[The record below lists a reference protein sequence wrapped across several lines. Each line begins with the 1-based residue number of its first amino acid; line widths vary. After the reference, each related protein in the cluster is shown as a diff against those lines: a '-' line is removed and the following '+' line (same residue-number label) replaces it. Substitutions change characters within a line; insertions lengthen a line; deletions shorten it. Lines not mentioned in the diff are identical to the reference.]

1 MEGSNQEIRENHLPA
16 PATAAEAAT
25 LDIIRT
31 ETVLSRLPV
40 HNLAKKGSIKIS
52 IIKKTETGEVE
63 LLWNVSPS
71 RDYGEPRQLAYKLDT
86 IVINQRIDEA
96 GRPLPKILRL
106 GSLGEICNELGV
118 AQQGGKSKNEVK
130 KAFFQN
136 VGAMINAK
144 FNYRANDGSERRLE
158 AVFTRYSIIFTGE
171 KLPDGRKA
179 DAVYVIFNE
188 PFWEVL
194 NNAPVRPLDRAY
206 MKELPPGA
214 QRFYEIVS
222 RKIFAALKNNY
233 PRAKISYSEYCTFS
247 AQLRHLERQRVQDQ
261 MAKVLR
267 PHKESGYIT
276 AMRYE
281 PTIDAANQ
289 PDWILHL
296 TPGPKAIAEFDAAH
310 RKRRA
315 PHAIADGAV
324 EAGERRLKY
333 QRSPRGQRAQLAPAS
348 TTLPTHDPQL
358 IAEFTRR
365 GITEKKTSEIL
376 ANVKPGQD
384 VVAQLELGDHMVQ
397 NARFPIGNPPGF
409 LIRLIESNMSVPES
423 FETGAKRKAREESER
438 KERERRAAED
448 AHQLESEYDDY
459 CRTEADR
466 FIAENVTMFESMR
479 DAKRAENRDRYQ
491 TFSPDMIETI
501 AQNEARREIRKQ
513 AALLTFEEFVDHKQ
527 SNPDFFLKLVA
538 VSPVATMVSNDQ
550 PPQEVLMTEDAV
562 MRPEESATAAERG
575 AETSAAPEPAIGFA
589 AIEPELESAKSDPA
603 IQPVTPVAEI
613 EPEPKSVASET
624 ATEAD
629 VIELGLGVPNPAPS
643 EIHQSEPN
651 PPIGTPNEGL
661 EPGMGQGLE
670 SSPYP
675 PELPHGSQAA

>member
-1 MEGSNQEIRENHLPA
+1 MEERNQEIGENRLPT
-16 PATAAEAAT
+16 PATAAAEAAT

-96 GRPLPKILRL
+96 GRPLPKMLRL
-106 GSLGEICNELGV
+106 GSLNGICEELGL
-118 AQQGGKSKNEVK
+118 AIDHGT
-130 KAFFQN
+130 
-136 VGAMINAK
+136 NAK
-144 FNYRANDGSERRLE
+144 NIRNAFLQNALTGITAKFSYRANDGSERRLE

-222 RKIFAALKNNY
+222 RKIFAALRNNY
-233 PRAKISYSEYCTFS
+233 ARAKISYSEYCTFS

-267 PHKESGYIT
+267 RHKESGYIT
-276 AMRYE
+276 AVRYE

-296 TPGPKAIAEFDAAH
+296 TPGPKALAEYDAAH
-310 RKRRA
+310 GRRKKLPPIVEGRGEVGEQQLTHQRR
-315 PHAIADGAV
+315 G
-324 EAGERRLKY
+324 RR
-333 QRSPRGQRAQLAPAS
+333 QRAQPVSSPAS
-348 TTLPTHDPQL
+348 ATYDPQL

-365 GITEKKTSEIL
+365 GITEKKTLELL
-376 ANVKPGQD
+376 AKVKPGQD
-384 VVAQLELGDHMVQ
+384 VVAQLELGDHLMK
-397 NARFPIGNPPGF
+397 NPRAPIVNPPGF
-409 LIRLIESNMSVPES
+409 LIRLIESNMSVPAS
-423 FETGAKRKAREESER
+423 FETSAKRTAREESER
-438 KERERRAAED
+438 KEHERRAEED
-448 AHQLESEYDDY
+448 ARQNLEWEYDDY
-459 CRTEADR
+459 CRAETNH
-466 FIAENVTMFESMR
+466 FIAEHPTTFESLKV
-479 DAKRAENRDRYQ
+479 AKREENRARYSFSDDMIDTIAEN
-491 TFSPDMIETI
+491 
-501 AQNEARREIRKQ
+501 EAKREIQKQ
-513 AALLTFEEFVDHKQ
+513 ANLLTFEEFVDYKN
-527 SNPDFFLKLVA
+527 SNPDFFLKPVA
-538 VSPVATMVSNDQ
+538 LLADAPIVSVAPLAEEVVMTDDAVVSPEEQSRTGDGGEETQ
-550 PPQEVLMTEDAV
+550 PQ
-562 MRPEESATAAERG
+562 
-575 AETSAAPEPAIGFA
+575 PEPATNPA
-589 AIEPELESAKSDPA
+589 MEPATPMAVIEPESEPA
-603 IQPVTPVAEI
+603 HTTPV
-613 EPEPKSVASET
+613 ET
-624 ATEAD
+624 EDPQPQT
-629 VIELGLGVPNPAPS
+629 
-643 EIHQSEPN
+643 
-651 PPIGTPNEGL
+651 PIGASNEGL
-661 EPGMGQGLE
+661 EQGMGQGLE